1 MSQKVNPTL
10 IGLFIVVGVTLGVAG
25 LLLFNTSKLFVQSR
39 DCILYFDNSLNGL
52 SEGAPVKY
60 RGVPIGS
67 VKKLM
72 IRFNQKTNDYAM
84 PVLVEIQKKLIE
96 DRMGEQSEVFTDVSL
111 ERRIKHGL
119 RASLATES
127 LVTGQLYIEMH
138 PNPYAPR
145 PEYHQI
151 AALYPEIP
159 TEPTQIQQLMENL
172 ASLDIKSLETNANQ
186 LLTHLETAIS
196 ALQFAQINAGLT
208 NLLVSADRLVN
219 SAEITNALLSLST
232 TLDEYKLLGQ
242 KLNTRVDP
250 LVDSLTNTL
259 ADANRALSQFRGA
272 AENIRTLVAPDSPLR
287 NGLDETLQEL
297 SSAVQS
303 LSSLVDFLKQ
313 HPNALITGRQT
324 REK

>member
-10 IGLFIVVGVTLGVAG
+10 IGLFIVVGVALGVAG

-39 DCILYFDNSLNGL
+39 DCIVYFDNSLNGL

-60 RGVPIGS
+60 RGVVIGS
-67 VKKLM
+67 VKRLM
-72 IRFNQKTNDYAM
+72 IRFNQATNDYSM

-96 DRMGEQSEVFTDVSL
+96 DRMGEQSEVFTDVSI

-127 LVTGQLYIEMH
+127 LLTGQLYIEMH
-138 PNPYAPR
+138 PNPTAPR
-145 PEYHQI
+145 PAYHQI

-159 TEPTQIQQLMENL
+159 TEPTEIQQLMENL
-172 ASLDIKSLETNANQ
+172 ASLDIKSLETNANL
-186 LLTHLETAIS
+186 LLTNLEAAIGT
-196 ALQFAQINAGLT
+196 LQFAKINAGLT
-208 NLLVSADRLVN
+208 NLLFSADRLVT
-219 SAEITNALLSLST
+219 SPEITNAFVAIRT

-242 KLNTRVDP
+242 KLNNRVDP

-259 ADANRALSQFRGA
+259 ADANRTLSEFRGA
-272 AENIRTLVAPDSPLR
+272 AENIRTLLAPDSPLR
-287 NGLDETLQEL
+287 NGLDETLQEMA
-297 SSAVQS
+297 SAVQS
-303 LSSLVDFLKQ
+303 LSALVDFLKQ